1 MNFSLFFRMR
11 IALFLTCIALSL
23 APTGAQAVA
32 TRSGQVTRVMLFW
45 LKRPGNVDDQNFL
58 LRALRTLR
66 RARGVNDMRVALF
79 LTCIALSLAPTG
91 AQAVATRSGQV
102 TRVMLFWL
110 KRPGNVDDQ
119 NFLRR
124 ALRTL
129 RRARG
134 VNDMRVGRPLL
145 VDRPSVEQSFDLGV
159 VMTFRDR
166 EALEKFERDQRRQQA
181 IDAMLRPLVRQYI
194 VYNFVNE

>member
-1 MNFSLFFRMR
+1 MNSLLGFRMR
-11 IALFLTCIALSL
+11 IAMFLTCIALPFAS
-23 APTGAQAVA
+23 TGAQAAA
-32 TRSGQVTRVMLFW
+32 TRSGQITH
-45 LKRPGNVDDQNFL
+45 
-58 LRALRTLR
+58 
-66 RARGVNDMRVALF
+66 
-79 LTCIALSLAPTG
+79 
-91 AQAVATRSGQV
+91 
-102 TRVMLFWL
+102 VMLFWL

-134 VNDMRVGRPLL
+134 VNDVRVGRPML
-145 VDRPSVEQSFDLGV
+145 VDRPSEEQSFDLGV

-166 EALEKFERDQRRQQA
+166 QALEKFERDQRREQA
-181 IDAMLRPLVRQYI
+181 IDAMLRPLVRRYT

>member
-11 IALFLTCIALSL
+11 IAMFLTCIALFL
-23 APTGAQAVA
+23 AATGAQAVA
-32 TRSGQVTRVMLFW
+32 THSGQVTH
-45 LKRPGNVDDQNFL
+45 
-58 LRALRTLR
+58 
-66 RARGVNDMRVALF
+66 
-79 LTCIALSLAPTG
+79 
-91 AQAVATRSGQV
+91 
-102 TRVMLFWL
+102 VMLFWL

-134 VNDMRVGRPLL
+134 VNDMRVGRSLP

-159 VMTFRDR
+159 VMIFRDR
-166 EALEKFERDQRRQQA
+166 EALEKFERDPRHEQA
-181 IDAMLRPLVRQYI
+181 IDAMLRPLVRQYT

>member
-1 MNFSLFFRMR
+1 MNFLIVFRLRVAM
-11 IALFLTCIALSL
+11 FLTCIALSF
-23 APTGAQAVA
+23 ASTGAQAAA
-32 TRSGQVTRVMLFW
+32 TRSGQVTHV
-45 LKRPGNVDDQNFL
+45 
-58 LRALRTLR
+58 
-66 RARGVNDMRVALF
+66 
-79 LTCIALSLAPTG
+79 I
-91 AQAVATRSGQV
+91 
-102 TRVMLFWL
+102 LFWL

-134 VNDMRVGRPLL
+134 VNDIRVGRPLL

-166 EALEKFERDQRRQQA
+166 EALEKFERDPRREQA
-181 IDAMLRPLVRQYI
+181 IDAMLRPLVRQYT

>member
-11 IALFLTCIALSL
+11 IAMFLTCIAVSL
-23 APTGAQAVA
+23 APTRAQAAAV
-32 TRSGQVTRVMLFW
+32 RSGQVTH
-45 LKRPGNVDDQNFL
+45 
-58 LRALRTLR
+58 
-66 RARGVNDMRVALF
+66 
-79 LTCIALSLAPTG
+79 
-91 AQAVATRSGQV
+91 
-102 TRVMLFWL
+102 VMLFWL

-134 VNDMRVGRPLL
+134 VNDMHVGRPLL

-166 EALEKFERDQRRQQA
+166 EALEKFERDPRREQA
-181 IDAMLRPLVRQYI
+181 IDAMLRPLVRQYT